1 MTPARRRSTTSPR
14 QLRTEA
20 QERVAIVT
28 GSSSGIGEGVCR
40 FLLANDFTVVALQRS
55 RPQLQHTRLHV
66 FQVDLADP
74 EATQA
79 AADEVVSKFAV
90 TYLVN
95 NAGANR
101 PNLIDVAEMD
111 DLDYVVNLNL
121 RAAIVLT
128 RAVLPEMRAA
138 RFGRIVNISSRAALG
153 KPRFAMYAA
162 TKAGIVGLTR
172 SLALELGKDGITVNA
187 IAPGPVS
194 TPLFNDAN
202 PPGSPQTK
210 KLIESIAVGRMGTPQ
225 DIAEAVMFF
234 FSRNSGFVTGQL
246 LYVCGGASLGS
257 APL

>member
-1 MTPARRRSTTSPR
+1 MTSLITGPDSSPR
-14 QLRTEA
+14 QFEVGVG
-20 QERVAIVT
+20 ERVAIVT
-28 GSSSGIGEGVCR
+28 GSSSGIGEGICR
-40 FLLANDFTVVALQRS
+40 LLLANGFTVVALQRS
-55 RPQLQHTRLHV
+55 RPILQHTRLHV

-79 AADEVVSKFAV
+79 VAGEVVNNFAV

-101 PNLIDVAEMD
+101 PNLIEVAEMS

-128 RAVLPEMRAA
+128 RAVLPQMRGA

-153 KPRFAMYAA
+153 KPRFAVYAA
-162 TKAGIVGLTR
+162 TKAGLVGLTR

-194 TPLFNDAN
+194 TRLFNNAN
-202 PPGSPQTK
+202 PPDSLQTK

-234 FSRNSGFVTGQL
+234 FSPQSGFVTGQL
-246 LYVCGGASLGS
+246 LHVCGGASLGS